1 MQEKIQQKAERKKQV
16 KELIEQGLTQT
27 EIAKLY
33 GLSVSSISLY
43 AKELNIFNN
52 NFKWYVT
59 RDKILEMYANGM
71 KQSDIARKLKVSRQR
86 VSQVIKK
93 ANLGLNQD

>member
-16 KELIEQGLTQT
+16 KELIEKGLTQT

>member
-59 RDKILEMYANGM
+59 RNKILEMYTNGM
-71 KQSDIARKLKVSRQR
+71 KQSDIAKKLKISRQR

-93 ANLGLNQD
+93 ANLSLSQD

>member
-1 MQEKIQQKAERKKQV
+1 MQEKIQQKAVRKKQV

-59 RDKILEMYANGM
+59 RNKILEMYTNGM
-71 KQSDIARKLKVSRQR
+71 KQSDIAKKLKISRQR

-93 ANLGLNQD
+93 ANLSLSQD

>member
-33 GLSVSSISLY
+33 GLSVSSISIY

-52 NFKWYVT
+52 NWYVN
-59 RDKILEMYANGM
+59 RHKILEMYTNGM
-71 KQSDIARKLKVSRQR
+71 KQSDIAKKLKISRQR

-93 ANLGLNQD
+93 ANLSLSQD

>member
-1 MQEKIQQKAERKKQV
+1 MQEKIQQKDERKKQV
-16 KELIEQGLTQT
+16 KELIEKGLTQT

>member
-33 GLSVSSISLY
+33 GLSVSSISIY

-52 NFKWYVT
+52 NWYVN
-59 RDKILEMYANGM
+59 RNKILEMYTNGM
-71 KQSDIARKLKVSRQR
+71 KQSDIAKKLKISRQR

-93 ANLGLNQD
+93 ANLSLNQD